1 MRNSW
6 VSIARLDSAGQAR
19 YDHRDMP
26 EPQLKKE
33 SEFGTCLSPAA
44 RLLLWDY
51 ERGSLLYDVVCV
63 ILILLLFLLPPHWL
77 GDPMI
82 PK

>member
-1 MRNSW
+1 
-6 VSIARLDSAGQAR
+6 
-19 YDHRDMP
+19 MP
-26 EPQLKKE
+26 EPQLPRQSE
-33 SEFGTCLSPAA
+33 SGTCLSPSA

-51 ERGSLLYDVVCV
+51 ERGSLPYDAVC
-63 ILILLLFLLPPHWL
+63 LILLLLLLLLPPHWL